1 MASDGFPQEI
11 NDFLIK
17 HIHSVEQLEILLLL
31 HRDTGRSWTAI
42 EIAQELRGD
51 RQSVENRLQDL
62 CAQRMLA
69 CTSSNDEH
77 HYYFNESDTELN
89 RKVAG
94 LSHIYAERR
103 MSVINLIFSKP
114 IDNIRVFADAFR
126 LRKDKPE

>member
-31 HRDTGRSWTAI
+31 HREAGRQWGVE

-62 CAQRMLA
+62 CAQHMLV
-69 CTSSNDEH
+69 CTRSNDDSRFHFNDSDSDLH
-77 HYYFNESDTELN
+77 HQVSELS
-89 RKVAG
+89 R
-94 LSHIYAERR
+94 IYAERR

>member
-17 HIHSVEQLEILLLL
+17 HIHSVEQLEILLML
-31 HRDTGRSWTAI
+31 HREAGRAWTI
-42 EIAQELRGD
+42 EEIANELRSD
-51 RQSVENRLQDL
+51 MQSVQNRLQDL
-62 CAQRMLA
+62 CAQHMLT
-69 CTSSNDEH
+69 CTLSHDESHYAFNSSDH
-77 HYYFNESDTELN
+77 DLN
-89 RKVAG
+89 RKVSMLAQV
-94 LSHIYAERR
+94 YAERR